1 MLEIL
6 KKAVNEDSLTS
17 TPLMSDPTHEWA
29 DYCELVCLISSD
41 SISSEDI
48 KKRVGISA
56 DFEPKDVI
64 ERSKSLREDKISGI
78 VEDAFSL
85 MRLRQSLLTDMYP
98 FVVNEDGQVSESNV
112 SYSHKQIIYTLLLL
126 SANLKYVK
134 HFNNFTSDFEVICL
148 YSMRSFLPNANV
160 KLFGSS
166 NVCSL
171 GDEDKF
177 INTKLKQRCQEL
189 GEFLSID
196 IHNDTINLIPEKNLG
211 DGGLDI
217 VATIDMNDKRI
228 SHPVFF
234 AQCACGKDAW
244 MQKQLSTSHLEWD
257 KWLHTYQTSIQN
269 YIFVPSFLMTNDK
282 EWVDKT
288 DITHAILIDRFRILT
303 LCNEFDTTVL
313 SLNNL

>member
-6 KKAVNEDSLTS
+6 KKAINEDTLTS
-17 TPLMSDPTHEWA
+17 TPTMSDPTHEWA
-29 DYCELVCLISSD
+29 DFCELVCLISSD

-56 DFEPKDVI
+56 DFEPKDEI
-64 ERSKSLREDKISGI
+64 EHPKSHREDKISGI

-98 FVVNEDGQVSESNV
+98 FVVNEDGQISEININ
-112 SYSHKQIIYTLLLL
+112 YSHKQIIYTLLLL

-134 HFNNFTSDFEVICL
+134 HRNNFTSDFEVVCL
-148 YSMRSFLPNANV
+148 HSMRSFLPNALV

-171 GDEDKF
+171 GDKDKF

-189 GEFLSID
+189 GKFLSID
-196 IHNDTINLIPEKNLG
+196 IHNDTIEQLAENNLG

-217 VATIDMNDKRI
+217 VATIDMHDKRN

-244 MQKQLSTSHLEWD
+244 EQKQLSTSLYEWS

-269 YIFVPSFLMTNDK
+269 YIFVPSFLMTNNK
-282 EWVDKT
+282 EWLNKT
-288 DITHAILIDRFRILT
+288 DITHAILIDRLRILT